1 MGKVSELHKKW
12 SKDPEY
18 RSVYDKL
25 RPEFEIARLLIEA
38 RTQAGLTQ
46 AQLAERIQTTQSAV
60 ARFESG
66 RIHPSTNTLKKI
78 AQATGTRLKISFEA
92 IKKEATTPL
101 LQNKVSRGVQPCLLY
116 TSPSPRDRTRSRMP
130 SSA

>member
-1 MGKVSELHKKW
+1 MDITGGVQVGKVSELHKKW

-18 RSVYDKL
+18 RSAYEEL
-25 RPEFEIARLLIEA
+25 RPEFEVARLLIEA

-66 RIHPSTNTLKKI
+66 RIHPSTNTLRRI
-78 AQATGTRLKISFEA
+78 AQATGTRLKISFEV
-92 IKKEATTPL
+92 I
-101 LQNKVSRGVQPCLLY
+101 R
-116 TSPSPRDRTRSRMP
+116 
-130 SSA
+130 

>member
-18 RSVYDKL
+18 RSAYDKL
-25 RPEFEIARLLIEA
+25 RPEFEIARLLIGV

-46 AQLAERIQTTQSAV
+46 TQLAERLQTTQSAV
-60 ARFESG
+60 TRFEG
-66 RIHPSTNTLKKI
+66 GHVHPSTKTLQKI

-92 IKKEATTPL
+92 IK
-101 LQNKVSRGVQPCLLY
+101 
-116 TSPSPRDRTRSRMP
+116 
-130 SSA
+130 

>member
-1 MGKVSELHKKW
+1 MGKVSELHESW
-12 SKDPEY
+12 SKGPEY
-18 RSVYDKL
+18 RSAYDEL

-46 AQLAERIQTTQSAV
+46 AQLAERIQMTQSAV

-66 RIHPSTNTLKKI
+66 RIHPSTSTLKKI

-92 IKKEATTPL
+92 IK
-101 LQNKVSRGVQPCLLY
+101 
-116 TSPSPRDRTRSRMP
+116 
-130 SSA
+130 

>member
-12 SKDPEY
+12 SKDPKY
-18 RSVYDKL
+18 RSAYEGL
-25 RPEFEIARLLIEA
+25 RPEFEIARSLIGA

-66 RIHPSTNTLKKI
+66 RTHLSTSTLKKI
-78 AQATGTRLKISFEA
+78 AQATGTRLKIGFEV
-92 IKKEATTPL
+92 IK
-101 LQNKVSRGVQPCLLY
+101 
-116 TSPSPRDRTRSRMP
+116 
-130 SSA
+130 

>member
-12 SKDPEY
+12 SKSPEY
-18 RSVYDKL
+18 RSAYDKL
-25 RPEFEIARLLIEA
+25 RPEFEIARLLIEV
-38 RTQAGLTQ
+38 RTQARLTQ

-66 RIHPSTNTLKKI
+66 RTHLSTSTLKKI

-92 IKKEATTPL
+92 IK
-101 LQNKVSRGVQPCLLY
+101 
-116 TSPSPRDRTRSRMP
+116 
-130 SSA
+130 

>member
-1 MGKVSELHKKW
+1 MDTRGGVQMGKINKLHKKW

-18 RSVYDKL
+18 KAEYDKL
-25 RPEFEIARLLIEA
+25 RPEFEIARLLIKT
-38 RTQAGLTQ
+38 RTQAGMTQ
-46 AQLAERIQTTQSAV
+46 AQLAERLQTTQSAV

-92 IKKEATTPL
+92 IK
-101 LQNKVSRGVQPCLLY
+101 
-116 TSPSPRDRTRSRMP
+116 
-130 SSA
+130 